1 MRVPTELLLNRLL
14 DAPRERVF
22 EAWTDPA
29 HLQKWWGPEAFCNPR
44 CEWES
49 RAGGGIHVDMR
60 GPDGTVYPMGG
71 EVVEVVPPERIVF
84 LTRALDAAGEALFE
98 SRNVVTL
105 SEEGARTRL
114 RLQVIVSKIRPEAAR
129 HLAGMEQGW
138 AQSLLRLDA
147 LVWEPLSDRELVA
160 QRWVPATPAQVQAAW
175 TDPRR
180 LARFWGPHGFRTTSE
195 VCEPRPGGAW
205 RFVMH
210 GPDGKD
216 YPNECAFVEVGEDRI
231 VIDHVSAPR
240 FRITVTF
247 TAEGAGTRVVFR
259 QAFEDAA
266 TCRLIAKF
274 ALQGNEE
281 NLDRLAAEV
290 AG

>member
-1 MRVPTELLLNRLL
+1 VNLPPELVLTRLL

-22 EAWTDPA
+22 QAWTDPV
-29 HLQKWWGPEAFCNPR
+29 HLQKWWGPEAFSNPR
-44 CEWES
+44 CDWEA
-49 RAGGGIHVDMR
+49 RPGGAIRVDMR

-71 EVVEVVPPERIVF
+71 EVLEVVPPERIVF
-84 LTRALDAAGEALFE
+84 LSRALDVAGRPLFQVRHEVALAE
-98 SRNVVTL
+98 D
-105 SEEGARTRL
+105 GGRTRL
-114 RLQVIVSKIRPEAAR
+114 SLRAKVVEAGPEAAPY
-129 HLAGMEQGW
+129 LGGMEQGW
-138 AQSLLRLDA
+138 TGSLLRLDA

-160 QRWVPATPAQVQAAW
+160 QRWVPASPAQVQAAW
-175 TDPRR
+175 TDPVR
-180 LARFWGPHGFRTTSE
+180 LGRFWGPHGFRTTSE

-210 GPDGKD
+210 GPDGTD
-216 YPNECAFVEVGEDRI
+216 YPNECRFVEVGADHL
-231 VIDHVSAPR
+231 VLDHVSAPR
-240 FRITVTF
+240 FRITVSF
-247 TAEGAGTRVVFR
+247 TAEGTGTRVVFR

-266 TCRLIAKF
+266 TCRLIATF